1 VDASWT
7 GQPAAGYETIGPQA
21 FWALLF
27 SGGAGA
33 ELELGRKFSLFG
45 DAGAVLAAPNP
56 QVYYS
61 TTRSPLRTG
70 APSLLLALGLQRAF

>member
-1 VDASWT
+1 
-7 GQPAAGYETIGPQA
+7 
-21 FWALLF
+21 
-27 SGGAGA
+27 
-33 ELELGRKFSLFG
+33 
-45 DAGAVLAAPNP
+45 LAAPNP